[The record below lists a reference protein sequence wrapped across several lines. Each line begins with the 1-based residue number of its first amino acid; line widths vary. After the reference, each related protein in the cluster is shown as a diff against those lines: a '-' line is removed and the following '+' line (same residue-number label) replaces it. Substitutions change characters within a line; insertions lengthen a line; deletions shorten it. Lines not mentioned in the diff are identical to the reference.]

1 MYKVKEDQLKQ
12 VLKAAIENNELPG
25 ANLMI
30 LKEGQE
36 IFYHED
42 GFADIEEKRPI
53 RRDTIFRMYSMTKPV
68 TAAAVMILLE
78 RGIIDLY
85 EPVSKFLPGFV
96 NQMVEDESRLLPVER
111 DVNIKDLLSMTSGL
125 VYDGNDKAGQETE
138 AVFKEIEDRLLGDN
152 PMGTIE
158 VVNKLGKCPLAF
170 QPGTAWRYGTSA
182 DVLGAVVEVASGM
195 RFGEF
200 LDKEIFKPLNMKDTA
215 FWVPSQNRNRLAK
228 AYNLEPYSGLKPY
241 SGNFL
246 GINNAMDRNPAFE
259 SGGAGLVSTIDDYA
273 RFATM
278 LMNKGSFDGVQILK
292 PKTVEYMTSCSLTY
306 EQQKDMWPELSGYTY
321 GNLMR
326 IMTDCSKAGILGSEG
341 EYGWDSWTGAYFCN
355 CPGEKLTFLF
365 MRQLVNTGTTS
376 LTRKLRNIIFSTL

>member
-111 DVNIKDLLSMTSGL
+111 DVT
-125 VYDGNDKAGQETE
+125 
-138 AVFKEIEDRLLGDN
+138 
-152 PMGTIE
+152 
-158 VVNKLGKCPLAF
+158 
-170 QPGTAWRYGTSA
+170 
-182 DVLGAVVEVASGM
+182 
-195 RFGEF
+195 
-200 LDKEIFKPLNMKDTA
+200 
-215 FWVPSQNRNRLAK
+215 
-228 AYNLEPYSGLKPY
+228 
-241 SGNFL
+241 
-246 GINNAMDRNPAFE
+246 
-259 SGGAGLVSTIDDYA
+259 
-273 RFATM
+273 
-278 LMNKGSFDGVQILK
+278 
-292 PKTVEYMTSCSLTY
+292 
-306 EQQKDMWPELSGYTY
+306 
-321 GNLMR
+321 
-326 IMTDCSKAGILGSEG
+326 
-341 EYGWDSWTGAYFCN
+341 
-355 CPGEKLTFLF
+355 
-365 MRQLVNTGTTS
+365 
-376 LTRKLRNIIFSTL
+376 